1 MRDGETWKV
10 AEIYAVRKS
19 KLFDEV
25 YNNDA
30 EEEEELEDNISVLNH
45 KNQQKHQK
53 TIKEE
58 YFQTYI
64 N

>member
-19 KLFDEV
+19 KLFDEI

-45 KNQQKHQK
+45 KNQQNHKK

-58 YFQTYI
+58 YF
-64 N
+64 